1 MTQEGKTGT
10 VRTQT
15 FDLEGVTY
23 YAEGRKCGKAVCR
36 CQTGDLHGPYWYRRD
51 QSTGKVAYLGKTL
64 PPELDEARRRL
75 TLFADE
81 VEKTRRR
88 LLAQAEALRRLQTR
102 QHLTAQDRAAIQDL
116 GFGMC
121 LVSEPL
127 SAGTQEDPAQK
138 DA

>member
-10 VRTQT
+10 VRTES

-51 QSTGKVAYLGKTL
+51 QTTGKVAYLGKTL
-64 PPELDEARRRL
+64 PAELDEARRRL
-75 TLFADE
+75 SLYGRDIVAAHS
-81 VEKTRRR
+81 R
-88 LLAQAEALRRLQTR
+88 LLDQAEALRRLQTR

-127 SAGTQEDPAQK
+127 SAGTQEDQK
-138 DA
+138 GD

>member
-1 MTQEGKTGT
+1 M
-10 VRTQT
+10 RTQT

-36 CQTGDLHGPYWYRRD
+36 CQTGDLHGPYWYKRD
-51 QSTGKVAYLGKTL
+51 QATGKVAYLGKTL
-64 PPELDEARRRL
+64 PAELEETRRRL
-75 TLFADE
+75 VLYGRDIVAAHS
-81 VEKTRRR
+81 R

-102 QHLTAQDRAAIQDL
+102 QHLTPEQRAAIRDL
-116 GFGMC
+116 GFGAC

-127 SAGTQEDPAQK
+127 SAGTQEDAQK

>member
-1 MTQEGKTGT
+1 M
-10 VRTQT
+10 RTQT

-36 CQTGDLHGPYWYRRD
+36 CQSGDLHGPYWYKRD
-51 QSTGKVAYLGKTL
+51 QTTGKVAYLGKTL

-75 TLFADE
+75 SLFGRDIVAAHS
-81 VEKTRRR
+81 R

-127 SAGTQEDPAQK
+127 SAGTQDPAQK

>member
-15 FDLEGVTY
+15 FDIEGVTY
-23 YAEGRKCGKAVCR
+23 YAEGRKCGKAGCR
-36 CQTGDLHGPYWYRRD
+36 CQSGDLHGPYWYKRD
-51 QSTGKVAYLGKTL
+51 QTTGKVAYLGKTL

-75 TLFADE
+75 SLFGRDIVAAHS
-81 VEKTRRR
+81 R

-127 SAGTQEDPAQK
+127 SAGTQDPAQK